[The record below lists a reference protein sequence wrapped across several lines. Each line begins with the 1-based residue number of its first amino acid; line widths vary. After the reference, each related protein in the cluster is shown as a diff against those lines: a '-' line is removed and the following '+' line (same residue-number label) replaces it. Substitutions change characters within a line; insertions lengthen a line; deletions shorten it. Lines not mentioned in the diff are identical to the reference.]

1 MGIARWLFNDWF
13 TAHELENLD
22 QRLAARERQEARGR
36 ERYDELRADVE
47 RLALLTKALAELCL
61 ERGVLTRDQL
71 RERMFEL
78 DLSDG
83 AQDGRLDLRRNPLD
97 TP

>member
-1 MGIARWLFNDWF
+1 MGLSRWLFNDWF
-13 TAHELENLD
+13 TAHELDKLD
-22 QRLAARERQEARGR
+22 ERLESRDRLAEELD
-36 ERYDELRADVE
+36 DELAALRADVE
-47 RLALLTKALAELCL
+47 RLALLTKSLAELCL

-83 AQDGRLDLRRNPLD
+83 RQDGRLDLRSKPLD
-97 TP
+97 KP